1 MSTKPTNKLEE
12 LTDREIQERQLL
24 NLRLIKRNVKTITTL
39 LIVFGLVM
47 IIGIISSLISAGVF
61 D

>member
-47 IIGIISSLISAGVF
+47 IIGIISSLISFVS
-61 D
+61 